1 LTCKSKY
8 DTEQQWIKDGQIIV
22 DSTSTDGNVFTK
34 TDRSTDGNIHVLNI
48 KEFKQE
54 NSGNYELI
62 LKNNL
67 GEINSQGRLDVNGI
81 PPTFTLEPKSA
92 AVVKGKM
99 AEFNCR
105 IAGSPKPEVYFSS
118 CFFFSLK

>member
-8 DTEQQWIKDGQIIV
+8 DTEQQWVKDGQIIV
-22 DSTSTDGNVFTK
+22 DITSTDGNVFTK
-34 TDRSTDGNIHVLNI
+34 TDRSTDGNTHVLNI

-54 NSGNYELI
+54 NSGNYQLI

-67 GEINSQGRLDVNGI
+67 GQINSQGRLDVNGI

-105 IAGSPKPEVYFSS
+105 IAGSPKPEVHFSR
-118 CFFFSLK
+118 FFPH